1 MASVNRR
8 MSGLLAANVE
18 MSFSPRRYIAGEKET
33 ERKWG
38 GPVSFSMTT
47 EKKNLNQK
55 EIYNK
60 YLPIFSWV

>member
-1 MASVNRR
+1 

-38 GPVSFSMTT
+38 AGQFLNDGG
-47 EKKNLNQK
+47 EKKISIK
-55 EIYNK
+55 K
-60 YLPIFSWV
+60 R